1 MLGLH
6 YSLSTKSH
14 AVMQVAW
21 GSARLYL
28 ITILSSGSCCLLD
41 VLEESYFSLFGKSL
55 DKQLMKII
63 KENGRIDHYEKLPDD
78 IRKSLKN
85 YQAELTQTNKR
96 ELELVTVGLKSEK

>member
-1 MLGLH
+1 
-6 YSLSTKSH
+6 
-14 AVMQVAW
+14 
-21 GSARLYL
+21 
-28 ITILSSGSCCLLD
+28 
-41 VLEESYFSLFGKSL
+41 
-55 DKQLMKII
+55 MKII